1 MRFSC
6 VLAPTLRSPEH
17 IAVAEQ
23 LGYERAWLFDTPQQ
37 SPDVWMTL
45 GRAAELTDT
54 IGIGPGVLVPGLRH
68 PMSAAAATATLAS
81 RAPGRVAVAFGTGFT
96 GRSSM
101 GQKGL
106 PWSAVA
112 AYVRAYRGLIRGET
126 VLWEGSPMKMFN
138 SPEHL
143 ARAAADVPIL
153 ISALGPKGVQITKD
167 LAVEGIMA
175 FGQVTAG
182 MQDFAWASL
191 FVGGT
196 VLEGDEPIDADRVK
210 AAAGPAWAV
219 TYHVGMDFLGGLD
232 AVRAM
237 PGGQAWAAQ
246 IQKTPGSERHFAV
259 HDGHLMYLNQ
269 ADEAAWDAGG
279 HVMLKDV
286 TLTGTP
292 EEIRERVETYAG
304 QGVTELGFQPYGAH
318 IERELEKF
326 MEAVGG

>member
-1 MRFSC
+1 MRISC

-17 IAVAEQ
+17 IVVAER

-54 IGIGPGVLVPGLRH
+54 IGIGPGVLVPSLRH
-68 PMSAAAATATLAS
+68 PMSAAAATATLAA

-106 PWSAVA
+106 TWSAVA
-112 AYVRAYRGLIRGET
+112 AYVRAYRSLVRGET
-126 VLWEGSPMKMFN
+126 VIWEGSPMKMFN
-138 SPEHL
+138 SPDHL
-143 ARAAADVPIL
+143 DRAAADVPIL
-153 ISALGPKGVQITKD
+153 ISALGPKGEQVTKD
-167 LAVEGIMA
+167 LEVDGIMA
-175 FGQVTAG
+175 FGQVPAS
-182 MQDFAWASL
+182 MKDFDWGAL
-191 FVGGT
+191 FIGGT
-196 VLEGDEPIDADRVK
+196 VLEGNESIDADRVK
-210 AAAGPAWAV
+210 EAAGPAWSVA
-219 TYHVGMDFLGGLD
+219 YHISMDFMGGLD
-232 AVRAM
+232 AVRTM
-237 PGGQAWAAQ
+237 PGGEAWAAQ
-246 IQKTPGSERHFAV
+246 IEKTPESERHFAV
-259 HDGHLMYLNQ
+259 HDGHLMYLNE

-279 HVMLKDV
+279 HAILKDV

-292 EEIRERVETYAG
+292 EEIRQRVAAYAE

-326 MEAVGG
+326 MEAVG